1 MWIFPS
7 TVSWLYLY
15 ISYLHCMIDPGDDL
29 DEKQLAFKNVN
40 PVSPVSCNVY
50 DFEPIKGKTT
60 PV

>member
-1 MWIFPS
+1 M
-7 TVSWLYLY
+7 VA
-15 ISYLHCMIDPGDDL
+15 PGDDL
-29 DEKQLAFKNVN
+29 DENQLAFKN